1 MRPDGPAM
9 VALLL
14 RRWLRGIAVLLL
26 TAPALAAEAG
36 AGNGTLWRVRNGA
49 GTVYI
54 AGSLHQLRTDR
65 DALPPS
71 YGQAYAASERL
82 AMELDM
88 DAIRPTDLA
97 GELVARAIDPTGRSL
112 RASLGEQ
119 RWRLLQPRL
128 AGLGLP
134 VETLDRFEPWAVA
147 LLLASTD
154 FLRRG
159 YSPASGV
166 EGQLQARAAADHKP
180 IDGLETPQAQFELLD
195 GLPLRDQIGLLDL
208 TLEELDRLG
217 TLLDSLEQCLASG
230 GSEAAQRPAAAGVPA
245 ASGSLRTPGG
255 GAQCPLG
262 AVDPELSAA
271 SRRHPGGGGAAAPA
285 RRAGCDHSAAESGNG
300 AGTLH
305 RWPLAVGGSLGP
317 RPPGH
322 GDGARYDGWVAGPR
336 EARRW

>member
-26 TAPALAAEAG
+26 MAPALAAEAG

-217 TLLDSLEQCLASG
+217 TLLDSLEHAWRAGDLKRLNDLLLREYRLRPDLYERLVGARNARWVPSIR
-230 GSEAAQRPAAAGVPA
+230 SFLQRPDDTLVVVGLLHLLGERGVITL
-245 ASGSLRTPGG
+245 LRNQGMVPERFIDGHWQS
-255 GAQCPLG
+255 A
-262 AVDPELSAA
+262 DP
-271 SRRHPGGGGAAAPA
+271 
-285 RRAGCDHSAAESGNG
+285 
-300 AGTLH
+300 
-305 RWPLAVGGSLGP
+305 
-317 RPPGH
+317 
-322 GDGARYDGWVAGPR
+322 
-336 EARRW
+336 